1 MSPTLGFKGLGIE
14 IVVVTPKTN
23 PFSLVICLFSLP
35 DTAVA
40 LRFAG
45 DIFHGAAVDKHLATS
60 RETLLKVE
68 LGFLRSHRSLKFC
81 RNVSG
86 RSDLCYC
93 GRFSCNLSRDK
104 FHEKVRNVNQI
115 LVSSIQS
122 KCKCANVLE
131 SELQL

>member
-1 MSPTLGFKGLGIE
+1 M
-14 IVVVTPKTN
+14 TPETN
-23 PFSLVICLFSLP
+23 PSFLVICLFSLR

-45 DIFHGAAVDKHLATS
+45 DMFHGAAVDKHLATS
-60 RETLLKVE
+60 RETFLKVE
-68 LGFLRSHRSLKFC
+68 LGFPRSHGSLNFC
-81 RNVSG
+81 RNVSV
-86 RSDLCYC
+86 RYDLCYC

-115 LVSSIQS
+115 MVSSIQS
-122 KCKCANVLE
+122 KCKCSNVLQ